1 MKSPALNARKRPKL
15 LESVNNKRDVLFR
28 DGRRNTLL
36 NCHPDGKYTEI
47 VLNDAVRLCT
57 THLFVLIPDLA
68 VGFLSLIRRAN
79 SC

>member
-15 LESVNNKRDVLFR
+15 LESVNNTRDVLFR

-47 VLNDAVRLCT
+47 VLKDALRL
-57 THLFVLIPDLA
+57 
-68 VGFLSLIRRAN
+68 
-79 SC
+79 

>member
-47 VLNDAVRLCT
+47 VLKDALRLRC
-57 THLFVLIPDLA
+57 V
-68 VGFLSLIRRAN
+68 
-79 SC
+79 